1 MKKIVFLFTALLIL
15 GLNSQAK
22 TVITPKGDKNVES
35 TEFATLNTTSL
46 TGIVLD
52 NVTGEALTGVAISF
66 EGSNETVYTDFDGN
80 FKIDNIV
87 PGNYNIQ
94 SNYISYTDNKLKNV
108 NVSGQNNVIR
118 LVLKKD

>member
-22 TVITPKGDKNVES
+22 TVITPKGDKNLS
-35 TEFATLNTTSL
+35 ATEIASFHTTSL
-46 TGIVLD
+46 TGTVLD

-66 EGSNETVYTDFDGN
+66 EGSNEVVYTDFDGH

-87 PGNYNIQ
+87 PGNYNIL
-94 SNYISYTDNKLKNV
+94 SNYISYSDNKLKNV

>member
-22 TVITPKGDKNVES
+22 NLVTPNGDKEVEA
-35 TEFATLNTTSL
+35 TEMATLNTTNLS
-46 TGIVLD
+46 GVVLD
-52 NVTGEALTGVAISF
+52 NETGESLTGVAIRF
-66 EGSNETVYTDFDGN
+66 EGSNEVVYTDFDGN
-80 FKIDNIV
+80 FRINNIV
-87 PGNYNIQ
+87 PGNYNIL
-94 SNYISYTDNKLKNV
+94 SNYISYSDNKLKDV